1 MNEKQEHHEVVD
13 ERRIC
18 FFEIQDENNVKT
30 FERSNVQTFNN
41 NPFNPLIYSVERK
54 YINHVGTLSLRCA
67 DLCSPAVGIS

>member
-30 FERSNVQTFNN
+30 FERSNVLTFNN
-41 NPFNPLIYSVERK
+41 NPFNPLI
-54 YINHVGTLSLRCA
+54 
-67 DLCSPAVGIS
+67 